1 MYNNLYSWYAAL
13 FTFKSSHKYIELLWN
28 VYNYSHKS
36 HKCKGQMQYKG
47 FLHIHS
53 EKNTAVQVLFFFYP
67 VHVCAFWNIRSR
79 ICTQYPLLLF
89 VKTDLKKLL
98 SAKIN

>member
-67 VHVCAFWNIRSR
+67 VHVCAFWNIKSC